1 LDHYGSITLRIV
13 KLLLA
18 SPLPASRAG
27 NNGGAFGAG
36 GVKIMK
42 YMLKVALGASLF
54 SSSAMASAESFVV
67 LGDVGANLDAAVAA
81 AGGTVTK
88 RLKGIDA
95 VVAQGGAGF
104 LSAIASKS
112 GVTGAAEDRQ
122 INWLPQSDKVEF
134 VDDSAVNPPNNP
146 PGVDSR
152 FNLQWGH
159 TAVKAVD
166 AWHKGYEGQ
175 GARVAVLDGGF
186 QLGHPDMAGRFDPTC
201 TADMTGEGIEY
212 TADVFSHGMHTAGTI
227 GAARNGTGTIGVAPR
242 ATLCLVKVLFNSG
255 SGTFEDVAEGII
267 YAADKN
273 VDVISMSLGGSI
285 PKSAP
290 GASVLRELV
299 DRAVSYAYKSG
310 ALVITS
316 AGNDGESADSPTFT
330 GTAADLIHLPSDSPQ
345 AISIS
350 ATAPHGWAKDPNNT
364 FLDNPASY
372 TNYGRSVINLAA
384 PGGDRLASV
393 TGNCTIAG
401 LTRAC
406 NVFDLVF
413 STGARNSY
421 YWSAG
426 TSMATPHVS
435 GVAALI
441 VSKYGKMHPAKL
453 RAYLN
458 GGADDLGVAGHDQ
471 YYGNGRVNAL
481 RSVSK

>member
-1 LDHYGSITLRIV
+1 
-13 KLLLA
+13 
-18 SPLPASRAG
+18 
-27 NNGGAFGAG
+27 
-36 GVKIMK
+36 MK
-42 YMLKVALGASLF
+42 YMLKTALSAALF
-54 SSSAMASAESFVV
+54 SSSAVASAESFVV
-67 LGDVGANLDAAVAA
+67 LGQVGANLDAAVAA

-88 RLKGIDA
+88 RLRGIDA
-95 VVAQGGAGF
+95 VVAEGGAGF
-104 LSAIASKS
+104 LSALSAEP
-112 GVTGAAEDRQ
+112 GVTGAAEDRE
-122 INWLPQSDKVEF
+122 INWIPQADQVEF

-146 PGVDSR
+146 AGVDSR

-166 AWHKGYEGQ
+166 AWHAGHEGQ
-175 GARVAVLDGGF
+175 GARVAVLDSGF
-186 QLGHPDMAGRFDPTC
+186 QLRHPEMVGRFDPAC

-212 TADVFSHGMHTAGTI
+212 RPNPSDPSGIFSHGMHTAGTV
-227 GAARNGTGTIGVAPR
+227 GAARNGIGTIGVAPR
-242 ATLCLVKVLFNSG
+242 ATLCLVKVLFNR
-255 SGTFEDVAEGII
+255 GTGNFGDVAEGIM

-285 PKSAP
+285 QKSSR
-290 GASVLRELV
+290 GASTLRELI
-299 DRAVSYAYKSG
+299 DRAVSYAYKHG
-310 ALVITS
+310 ALVVTS
-316 AGNDGESADSPTFT
+316 AGNDGESADSPMIS
-330 GTAADLIHLPSDSPQ
+330 GTPADLIHLPSDSPQ

-350 ATAPHGWAKDPNNT
+350 ATAPHGWAKAPNNT

-393 TGNCTIAG
+393 TGTCTIAG

-413 STGARNSY
+413 STGARNSF

-458 GGADDLGVAGHDQ
+458 SGADDLGVPGHDP

-481 RSVSK
+481 GSVSK

>member
-1 LDHYGSITLRIV
+1 MKDL
-13 KLLLA
+13 
-18 SPLPASRAG
+18 
-27 NNGGAFGAG
+27 F
-36 GVKIMK
+36 KI
-42 YMLKVALGASLF
+42 AIGTALF
-54 SSSAMASAESFVV
+54 SSSALASAESFIV
-67 LGDVGANLDAAVAA
+67 LGNVGANLDAAVAE
-81 AGGTVTK
+81 AGGTITK
-88 RLKGIDA
+88 RLRGIDA
-95 VVAQGGAGF
+95 VVVEGGAGF
-104 LSAIASKS
+104 AAAISASPGMAGI
-112 GVTGAAEDRQ
+112 AEDRV
-122 INWLPQSDKVEF
+122 ISWIPQTDRVEF
-134 VDDSAVNPPNNP
+134 VDDSAVNPPNN
-146 PGVDSR
+146 GQGIDSR

-159 TAVKAVD
+159 KAVKAVD
-166 AWHKGYEGQ
+166 AWHKGFEGK

-186 QLGHPDMAGRFDPTC
+186 QLGHPDMVGRYDPAC

-212 TADVFSHGMHTAGTI
+212 RPNPGDPSGIFSHGMHTAGTV
-227 GAARNGTGTIGVAPR
+227 GAARNGIGTIGVAPK
-242 ATLCLVKVLFNSG
+242 ATLCLIKVLFNRGSG
-255 SGTFEDVAEGII
+255 SFADVAEGIL
-267 YAADKN
+267 YAADRN

-285 PKSAP
+285 QKSDR
-290 GASVLRELV
+290 GASTLRTLI
-299 DRAVSYAYKSG
+299 DRAVSYAYRRG

-316 AGNDGESADSPTFT
+316 AGNDGESADNPNIS
-330 GTAADLIHLPSDSPQ
+330 GTPADLIHLPSDSPQ

-350 ATAPHGWAKDPNNT
+350 ATAPHGWAKAPNTT

-393 TGNCTIAG
+393 TGNCTIGG
-401 LTRAC
+401 LTRNC

-413 STGARNSY
+413 STGARSSY

-458 GGADDLGVAGHDQ
+458 GGADDLGAPGHDP

-481 RSVSK
+481 ESVSR

>member
-1 LDHYGSITLRIV
+1 MNFLIKASIGAA
-13 KLLLA
+13 LLSSSTLA
-18 SPLPASRAG
+18 SAAS
-27 NNGGAFGAG
+27 
-36 GVKIMK
+36 
-42 YMLKVALGASLF
+42 Y
-54 SSSAMASAESFVV
+54 VV
-67 LGDVGANLDAAVAA
+67 LGGSGANLEAAVAA
-81 AGGTVTK
+81 AGGVVKK
-88 RLKGIDA
+88 RLNGVDA
-95 VVAQGGAGF
+95 VIAEGGVNFQAAVA
-104 LSAIASKS
+104 SRP
-112 GVTGAAEDRQ
+112 GVTGVAEDRTIIWQ
-122 INWLPQSDKVEF
+122 PKTDRIELT
-134 VDDSAVNPPNNP
+134 DDSAVNPPNNG
-146 PGVDSR
+146 PGVDPR

-186 QLGHPDMAGRFDPTC
+186 QLSHPDMVGRFDPSC

-212 TADVFSHGMHTAGTI
+212 GINPGDPIGVFSHGMHTAGTV
-227 GAARNGTGTIGVAPR
+227 GAARNRIGTIGVAPK
-242 ATLCLVKVLFNSG
+242 ATLCLVKVLLNRG
-255 SGTFEDVAEGII
+255 IGTFADVAEGII

-285 PKSAP
+285 EKSSP
-290 GASVLRELV
+290 DASTLRSLI
-299 DRAVSYAYKSG
+299 DRAVSYAYQRG

-316 AGNDGESADSPTFT
+316 AGNDGESADSPKIS
-330 GTAADLIHLPSDSPQ
+330 GTPADLIHLPSDSPQ

-350 ATAPHGWAKDPNNT
+350 ATAPRGWAKDPNNT

-372 TNYGRSVINLAA
+372 TNYGRSVITLAA
-384 PGGDRLASV
+384 PGGDRVASV
-393 TGNCTIAG
+393 TGNCTVGG

-413 STGARNSY
+413 STGARNAY

-441 VSKYGKMHPAKL
+441 VSKYGKMHPARL

-458 GGADDLGVAGHDQ
+458 GGADDLGTPGHDP

>member
-1 LDHYGSITLRIV
+1 
-13 KLLLA
+13 
-18 SPLPASRAG
+18 
-27 NNGGAFGAG
+27 
-36 GVKIMK
+36 MK
-42 YMLKVALGASLF
+42 FMLKVSLGVALL
-54 SSSAMASAESFVV
+54 SSSALASAETFVV
-67 LGDVGANLDAAVAA
+67 LGEAGANLDAAVAS
-81 AGGTVTK
+81 AGGSVKK

-95 VVAQGGAGF
+95 VVAEGGAGF
-104 LSAIASKS
+104 LSAITTKA
-112 GVTGAAEDRQ
+112 GVSSAAQNRTID
-122 INWLPQSDKVEF
+122 WLPKNARVEF
-134 VDDSAVNPPNNP
+134 SDDSAVNPPNNP
-146 PGVDSR
+146 VGVDR
-152 FNLQWGH
+152 FFNLQWGH

-186 QLGHPDMAGRFDPTC
+186 QLAHPDMAGRFDPSC

-212 TADVFSHGMHTAGTI
+212 GPNSDDSTGIFSHGMHTAGTV
-227 GAARNGTGTIGVAPR
+227 GAARNGVGTIGVAPR

-255 SGTFEDVAEGII
+255 SGSFEDVAEGII
-267 YAADKN
+267 YAADRN
-273 VDVISMSLGGSI
+273 VDVISMSLGGALQ
-285 PKSAP
+285 KSSP
-290 GASVLRELV
+290 GASTLRALV
-299 DRAVSYAYKSG
+299 DRAVSYAYKKG

-316 AGNDGESADSPTFT
+316 AGNDGSSADSPKIT
-330 GTAADLIHLPSDSPQ
+330 GTPADLIHLPSDSPQ

-350 ATAPHGWAKDPNNT
+350 ATAPRGWAQAPNTT

-384 PGGDRLASV
+384 PGGDFTPSV
-393 TGNCTIAG
+393 TGTCTIAAI
-401 LTRAC
+401 LRNC

-413 STGARNSY
+413 STGARSSF

-435 GVAALI
+435 GVAAII

-458 GGADDLGVAGHDQ
+458 AGADAIGSNGRDP

-481 RSVSK
+481 RSVSQ

>member
-1 LDHYGSITLRIV
+1 
-13 KLLLA
+13 
-18 SPLPASRAG
+18 
-27 NNGGAFGAG
+27 
-36 GVKIMK
+36 MK
-42 YMLKVALGASLF
+42 YMLKVALGAALL
-54 SSSAMASAESFVV
+54 SSSAMATAESFIV

-95 VVAQGGAGF
+95 VVAEGGASF
-104 LSAIASKS
+104 LAAINSES
-112 GVTGAAEDRQ
+112 GVTGAAEDRE
-122 INWLPQSDKVEF
+122 INWLSPADKVEF

-146 PGVDSR
+146 PSVDR
-152 FNLQWGH
+152 FFNLQWGH
-159 TAVKAVD
+159 AAVKAVD
-166 AWHKGYEGQ
+166 TWHGGSEGQ

-186 QLGHPDMAGRFDPTC
+186 QLSHPDMAGRFDPNC

-212 TADVFSHGMHTAGTI
+212 RPNPADGTGIFSHGMHTAGTV
-227 GAARNGTGTIGVAPR
+227 GAARNGIGTIGVAPR
-242 ATLCLVKVLFNSG
+242 ATLCLVKVLFNRG
-255 SGTFEDVAEGII
+255 SGTFQDVAEGII
-267 YAADKN
+267 YAADRN

-285 PKSAP
+285 QKSSP
-290 GASVLRELV
+290 GASTLRELV
-299 DRAVSYAYKSG
+299 DRAVSYAYKHG

-316 AGNDGESADSPTFT
+316 AGNDGESADSPTIS
-330 GTAADLIHLPSDSPQ
+330 GTPADLIHLPSDSPQ

-441 VSKYGKMHPAKL
+441 VSKYGKMHPARL

-458 GGADDLGVAGHDQ
+458 GGADDLGVPGHDPF
-471 YYGNGRVNAL
+471 YGNGRVNAL
-481 RSVSK
+481 GSVSK